1 MLRDP
6 LDQYSEWL
14 CNKCDFSLEVSVLA
28 KMFLIRVVR
37 ICFSTIWWSFT
48 VFVHKVPDLE
58 RKIDQMEEELNDLS
72 AKCDKDDDDDDD
84 DEEED
89 NKFFSAWFAFGNC
102 SLLLMLLGALWVL
115 TDLLSRKDLKRLE
128 FFIKEL
134 QGAVLHPHHYLLL
147 IARSG
152 YSCCFFVNFVV
163 VVFVVVVDVFLILT
177 TTFFLSPC
185 LVYLGF
191 QRIVQ
196 FWTPA
201 FLIWKCCKQSLSRRN
216 YQMICHKRLI
226 IELSRCQP
234 GEQEE
239 VKEK

>member
-72 AKCDKDDDDDDD
+72 AKWDDKDDDDE
-84 DEEED
+84 DEEDDAED
-89 NKFFSAWFAFGNC
+89 EDDKFLSGWFAFWELF
-102 SLLLMLLGALWVL
+102 SFAQVASIIIWVA
-115 TDLLSRKDLKRLE
+115 TNLLSRKDLKRLE

-134 QGAVLHPHHYLLL
+134 QGDVLHPHHCLLLIARSDIFGIYLRYISYIFEIYWGYIWARAILHPHHYL
-147 IARSG
+147 
-152 YSCCFFVNFVV
+152 VE
-163 VVFVVVVDVFLILT
+163 
-177 TTFFLSPC
+177 
-185 LVYLGF
+185 
-191 QRIVQ
+191 
-196 FWTPA
+196 
-201 FLIWKCCKQSLSRRN
+201 N
-216 YQMICHKRLI
+216 YQRFWKPALLYLKCSK
-226 IELSRCQP
+226 
-234 GEQEE
+234 
-239 VKEK
+239 

>member
-1 MLRDP
+1 
-6 LDQYSEWL
+6 
-14 CNKCDFSLEVSVLA
+14 
-28 KMFLIRVVR
+28 
-37 ICFSTIWWSFT
+37 
-48 VFVHKVPDLE
+48 
-58 RKIDQMEEELNDLS
+58 
-72 AKCDKDDDDDDD
+72 
-84 DEEED
+84 
-89 NKFFSAWFAFGNC
+89 
-102 SLLLMLLGALWVL
+102 MLLAALWVL

-196 FWTPA
+196 F
-201 FLIWKCCKQSLSRRN
+201 
-216 YQMICHKRLI
+216 
-226 IELSRCQP
+226 
-234 GEQEE
+234 
-239 VKEK
+239 